1 MKIECIFII
10 THYKEYLNNR
20 LIIFLNNLIKV
31 QNLNIPIFLFINNNS
46 NLHFDNK
53 NFLLGIKHIQ
63 ELFNQININIVFYD
77 NSLNINEIFFQKIF
91 NFQLENYKTI
101 LLLETDTIFSIDF
114 IDKLNNDLKDYN
126 NIWLYGSFYYGK
138 DTWFPLFP
146 NSSLQVRFH
155 INGVAVYNRTQEF
168 VNFINNL
175 DCLNKMDIH
184 YDMIIFNKLFFNNLL
199 LSKCIDSKYIL
210 NISSNFDIDFEN
222 YKYYKE
228 NTCLLHTKN
237 SNLLKNLL

>member
-77 NSLNINEIFFQKIF
+77 NSLKIN
-91 NFQLENYKTI
+91 
-101 LLLETDTIFSIDF
+101 
-114 IDKLNNDLKDYN
+114 
-126 NIWLYGSFYYGK
+126 
-138 DTWFPLFP
+138 
-146 NSSLQVRFH
+146 
-155 INGVAVYNRTQEF
+155 
-168 VNFINNL
+168 
-175 DCLNKMDIH
+175 
-184 YDMIIFNKLFFNNLL
+184 
-199 LSKCIDSKYIL
+199 
-210 NISSNFDIDFEN
+210 
-222 YKYYKE
+222 
-228 NTCLLHTKN
+228 
-237 SNLLKNLL
+237 